1 MVFPGLFWCC
11 FGFVLV
17 LFWFV
22 GFSLGFLIFGFCDGP
37 KNKTKP
43 GNTQQIK
50 TKQAQAVKFHVKHMA
65 LQAQAVIK
73 HMALQAQPTARGGG
87 IISPGGYV
95 SALFSIFG
103 YFPSYFSSFQYV
115 SAFSVFSCPFSSSQQ
130 QPTSSTYWL
139 SFSF

>member
-73 HMALQAQPTARGGG
+73 HMVLQAQPTARGGAL
-87 IISPGGYV
+87 
-95 SALFSIFG
+95 SALVDMFLHCSAYSGIFHHISAVFSMFQHFQ
-103 YFPSYFSSFQYV
+103 YFPAP
-115 SAFSVFSCPFSSSQQ
+115 SAALSSSPQVQ
-130 QPTSSTYWL
+130 LTG
-139 SFSF
+139 